1 MFKHNMTQL
10 LPPSIY
16 RATCVAGLEHSLKTI
31 RVDDIVHMYCET
43 IPV

>member
-16 RATCVAGLEHSLKTI
+16 RATCVAGLEHSI